1 MKEETKEFLS
11 LIFWGLKLV
20 VLALIVVIPIRFF
33 IFQPFVVR
41 GNSMEPNFS
50 QSDYLII
57 DEITYR
63 FREPKR
69 GEVVVFKY
77 PYAPSQKFIKRI
89 IGLPDEKIKI
99 KENKIIIIKDNKEE
113 ILDESNY
120 LVSSSV
126 FPNGFEVFLKNDE
139 YFVLGD
145 NRLVSYDSREWGVLP
160 QKYIIGR
167 AVSRLWPINSMSIF
181 AAPNYGF

>member
-167 AVSRLWPINSMSIF
+167 VVSRLWPINSMSIF